1 MINAYIL
8 IHVKTGSSDKVI
20 KEMRKIENIR
30 KISIIAGDY
39 DLVIRVEV
47 KSLDKL
53 LKVTN
58 KIQMIRGVDKTTT
71 HIIEKEIAL

>member
-8 IHVKTGSSDKVI
+8 VHIRTGSTDHAI

-30 KISIIAGDY
+30 KISIIAGDF
-39 DLVIRVEV
+39 DVVIRVEV

-58 KIQMIRGVDKTTT
+58 KIQMIKGVSKTTT
-71 HIIEKEIAL
+71 HIIEKEIVL